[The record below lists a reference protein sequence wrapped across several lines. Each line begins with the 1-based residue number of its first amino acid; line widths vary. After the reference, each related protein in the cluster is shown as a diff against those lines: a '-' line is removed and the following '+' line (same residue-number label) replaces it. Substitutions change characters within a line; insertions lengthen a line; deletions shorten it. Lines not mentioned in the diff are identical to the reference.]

1 MISTSPPEGV
11 RPQSNLPAAMA
22 EVLGQRSML
31 GLGVM
36 LAWLVLFHLLV
47 NIWLLCVFTSLL
59 VVLGGWLGSQAVLES
74 DSVVHLERFIS
85 LEEIAPSVED
95 EDHLDQEIH
104 NTVRKIIRD
113 FVSSWYSTVSSESRF
128 ETEVHDAMIS
138 MAMELKVRARQ
149 VDRKELT
156 QRILDLF
163 GCHLQ
168 DYIRAKELVTEQQK
182 PLTSKW
188 SNETELWKAYSRITT
203 PHLAMT
209 SDTVEVNY
217 ARAVV
222 DLLLHV
228 LVPPPHLET
237 RTGRF
242 VVAEL
247 ITCNVVL
254 PLIGKL
260 SDPDWLNSLI
270 IEIFS
275 WSSKPQEPIKT
286 EPVTPSPP
294 KLPSPSAESELA
306 PLQETPPKNNE
317 LTPIRALT
325 ETFNHT
331 ETSSTDLAAYDV
343 IDFEE
348 AECTQSIA
356 EEEEPSQP
364 FFKHYI
370 RGSKSNPF
378 YQENDSDLD
387 SPLADFK
394 QTSID
399 SLVMIGPEEGLYHRL
414 KDSVSSAENSVD
426 QEDVCPSPVD
436 LPCPKVL
443 VNSQPV
449 EHPNSCSPSP
459 VRTRD
464 GTVSICSIQD
474 LEKEAPSV
482 SPARDLLLG
491 VEQSGPGSSTEL
503 TDASPLQASSP
514 MPPFSF
520 EPLSS
525 PDGPVII
532 QNLRITGTITAK
544 EHRGTGSHPYTLYT
558 IKYETSMGYEQPGG
572 IQPGSEDAEVEPA
585 CENSASIQPVAY
597 HMVNRRYSEFLNL
610 QTRLEEKNDLRKLI
624 KGVKGP
630 KKIFPDMPFGNMD
643 SDRIEARKGLLETF
657 IKQLCTISEIA
668 NSEEMQE
675 FLALNTDARIA
686 FVKKPFIVSRIDK
699 IVVNAIVDTLK
710 TAFPRSE
717 PQSPTEDNEGE
728 VDGLKIGGDKK
739 SKSRMKFSSKNI
751 PFMNGSDI
759 RPSVLFSWEK
769 TSKVFSGMSLGD
781 LQAFISEQEK
791 LDTRDLLE
799 REESPGIDEFGGRLD
814 VCFRG
819 KSSRESASETALAEV
834 ALNILCLLMR
844 EQWSWLC
851 SENIQRTIRLLFGT
865 FINRWLDV
873 SVANLTCTSYWVA
886 YLQVIQ
892 EAVWPGGA
900 LPTEPVLERS
910 QQEKDDTRQQALH
923 CLMRLIPD
931 LLSDMLGSDK
941 YKLSW
946 QTALDSLQDPYINR
960 HLVYCIFDLLLEFL
974 VPEIPEEDFQT
985 SLLQTLSKNPEKL
998 LA

>member
-443 VNSQPV
+443 VNSSQW
-449 EHPNSCSPSP
+449 NI
-459 VRTRD
+459 RTA
-464 GTVSICSIQD
+464 D

-558 IKYETSMGYEQPGG
+558 IKYETSM
-572 IQPGSEDAEVEPA
+572 A

-769 TSKVFSGMSLGD
+769 TSKVNILHYS
-781 LQAFISEQEK
+781 
-791 LDTRDLLE
+791 
-799 REESPGIDEFGGRLD
+799 
-814 VCFRG
+814 
-819 KSSRESASETALAEV
+819 SETALAEV